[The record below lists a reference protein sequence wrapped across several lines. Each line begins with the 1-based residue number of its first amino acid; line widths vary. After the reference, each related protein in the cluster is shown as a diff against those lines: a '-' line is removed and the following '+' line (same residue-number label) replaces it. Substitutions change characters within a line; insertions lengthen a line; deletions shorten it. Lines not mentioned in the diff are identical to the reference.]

1 MFNNFYFKLGNVYVF
16 KIPGSYHSINLSI
29 DFYIKSLHMAF
40 FFFKK
45 RIFKKTTSIMFF
57 CNKIYGKAIIPKGFL
72 RVIKVL

>member
-1 MFNNFYFKLGNVYVF
+1 MFISRVY
-16 KIPGSYHSINLSI
+16 IWL
-29 DFYIKSLHMAF
+29 

-57 CNKIYGKAIIPKGFL
+57 CIKIYGKAIIPKGFL

>member
-1 MFNNFYFKLGNVYVF
+1 MFNNFYVKLGNVYAF

-29 DFYIKSLHMAF
+29 DFYIKGLHMAF
-40 FFFKK
+40 LKK

-57 CNKIYGKAIIPKGFL
+57 CIKIYGKAIIPKGFL